1 MYNKLFGKILD
12 SSIWLEATPTRIV
25 WITLLAAMDE
35 DGFAHFSAIE
45 NLAARARVTVEE
57 AREAVECFLA
67 PDPNSGNPANDGR
80 RIDRVPGGF
89 MVLNAAEHRKTI
101 TRVIQREQTRVRVAR
116 HRENKKLNSEPS
128 FFPMYHQDDGLNDSD
143 NKKAIEQQGS
153 CACCGTPFEKPYSQF
168 VNLDHNHKTGAIR
181 AFICKSCNKVVGQIE
196 NGKTCNSIN
205 SEKAKTYINRFSSVT
220 GQLPGVT
227 RPPYTEA
234 YTDTDTKAEAITTL
248 ASSDKISLSA
258 EGNWVGIPKAFLKKW
273 HEAYPAINIEIELA
287 KAAGWIMANPKNK
300 KSNYARFLTNWLSR
314 SQDRAPPQGPGS
326 AKPSKLE
333 RMATAIRKFDGENR
347 G

>member
-101 TRVIQREQTRVRVAR
+101 TRVIQREETRIRVAK
-116 HRENKKLNSEPS
+116 HRA
-128 FFPMYHQDDGLNDSD
+128 
-143 NKKAIEQQGS
+143 KKAI
-153 CACCGTPFEKPYSQF
+153 
-168 VNLDHNHKTGAIR
+168 LDDVTK
-181 AFICKSCNKVVGQIE
+181 
-196 NGKTCNSIN
+196 
-205 SEKAKTYINRFSSVT
+205 SVT
-220 GQLPGVT
+220 PLLPNDT

-258 EGNWVGIPKAFLKKW
+258 EGNWIGIPKAFLKKW